1 MKKRFL
7 VINCLIVVAAG
18 LLISCNTKTVNARST
33 ISLGNKEETVNAA
46 SESTDQSVT
55 TKTEVQPAKEQ
66 KSIQHN
72 QFAFDCHLHVLQ
84 INHVAWSAYI
94 SYVEKNPLEQ
104 SLNVM
109 SAQDYLFKD
118 FFQTTRSSRNLLAV
132 MERSAGDILELYE
145 NDLRGKYEVTTT
157 KIEADPLTLS
167 IKDAFKTTQESITG
181 STIIEARQK
190 IELPFIRDEGITM
203 MGNTYSY
210 LVISPLI
217 MDFDLRDTVLNTYY
231 KDSPAHEVEAQGY
244 DILEGIYDYRTKNP
258 DGRLI
263 IRPFMGINPSNWNKE
278 DLSDFLDRYFG
289 AWSGNADEV
298 LSVWNKITENKLIK
312 GRPYANAFAGIK
324 LYPPL
329 DFNPFPSNPDEWE
342 KLDYLYTFCEDRGI
356 PIITHCD
363 DQGFR
368 VVSQSASYEWTSPEQ
383 WEKVLARHPNLYLD
397 IAHFGNQY
405 TVTNLRRKQ
414 TVWRDKVIEMMLKYP
429 NLYADVSFNGVDTS
443 YWNDLQVLLNSLSPA
458 VRDIVSQRL
467 LFGTDWPLTLLKM
480 ESLTAYYRG
489 FEQSSLG
496 LDTKQKMISD
506 NPRNFYFRD

>member
-1 MKKRFL
+1 MTKKNIPFAFVCIIML
-7 VINCLIVVAAG
+7 FSAVLF
-18 LLISCNTKTVNARST
+18 SCTTKKINARST
-33 ISLGNKEETVNAA
+33 ITEQAPEPAAAIDSSPGTKQTQNSKNTTPHNA
-46 SESTDQSVT
+46 
-55 TKTEVQPAKEQ
+55 
-66 KSIQHN
+66 
-72 QFAFDCHLHVLQ
+72 FAFDCHLHVLQ

-104 SLNVM
+104 SMSVM
-109 SAQDYLFKD
+109 SAQDYIFKD
-118 FFQTTRSSRNLLAV
+118 FFQTTKSSRNLLAV
-132 MERSAGDILELYE
+132 MERSAGDILQLYE
-145 NDLRGKYEVTTT
+145 QDLRGKYEVTTT
-157 KIEADPLTLS
+157 KIEADPITLS
-167 IKDAFKTTQESITG
+167 IKDALKITQESITG
-181 STIIEARQK
+181 TTVIEPQVK
-190 IELPFIRDEGITM
+190 QLTPFISDTGITM

-217 MDFDLRDTVLNTYY
+217 MDFDLRNTVLNTYY
-231 KDSPAHEVEAQGY
+231 RDSPAHAVETQGY
-244 DILEGIYDYRTKNP
+244 DILKGIHEYRSKNP
-258 DGRLI
+258 GGRLI
-263 IRPFMGINPSNWNKE
+263 VRPFMGINPSNWNKE
-278 DLSDFLDRYFG
+278 DLAAFLERYFG
-289 AWSGNADEV
+289 SWSGSADEI
-298 LSVWNKITENKLIK
+298 LSVWENITDNDVIE
-312 GRPYANAFAGIK
+312 GSPYANAFAGLK

-342 KLDYLYTFCEDRGI
+342 KLDYLYTFCEERGI

-405 TVTNLRRKQ
+405 TVTSLRRKQ
-414 TVWRDKVIEMMLKYP
+414 TAWRDKIIELMLKYP
-429 NLYADVSFNGVDTS
+429 NVYADVSFNGVDTS
-443 YWNDLQVLLNSLSPA
+443 YWKDLQDLLNSLSPA

-489 FEQSSLG
+489 FEQSPLG